1 MNVILKICLNFRCEN
16 YAITLLEQCEN
27 LVEVETFLETLTHDG
42 KRSHAIFVDR
52 KYKILEKVTRFTG
65 FAGGK
70 VIKAIHLT
78 FRLQSSSL

>member
-42 KRSHAIFVDR
+42 KRSYAIFVDR
-52 KYKILEKVTRFTG
+52 KYKIWLR
-65 FAGGK
+65 
-70 VIKAIHLT
+70 
-78 FRLQSSSL
+78 

>member
-42 KRSHAIFVDR
+42 KRS
-52 KYKILEKVTRFTG
+52 
-65 FAGGK
+65 
-70 VIKAIHLT
+70 
-78 FRLQSSSL
+78 